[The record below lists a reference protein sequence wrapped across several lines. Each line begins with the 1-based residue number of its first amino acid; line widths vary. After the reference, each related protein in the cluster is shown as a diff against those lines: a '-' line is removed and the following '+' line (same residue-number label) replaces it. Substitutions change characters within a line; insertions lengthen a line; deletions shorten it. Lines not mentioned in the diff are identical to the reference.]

1 VLLDDLGIAH
11 VNQRCFQKDAV
22 TDVIS
27 LTYAPAP
34 GMEDLRAEIFVNVQR
49 CVDLGPR
56 HGGAD
61 RELALYIAH
70 GCNHIM
76 GGRDNEPA
84 ARRRMRRRENLWL
97 SSAAEA
103 GLTNHL
109 LSPEAH

>member
-1 VLLDDLGIAH
+1 MLLDDLGIAH

-34 GMEDLRAEIFVNVQR
+34 GMEDLTAEIFVNIQR
-49 CVDLGPR
+49 CLDLGPR

-70 GCNHIM
+70 GCNHIT
-76 GGRDNEPA
+76 GGRDDEPA
-84 ARRRMRRRENLWL
+84 ARRQMRRRENLWL

-109 LSPEAH
+109 LRPEAP